1 MVNYNLFNI
10 KTMKKAIRLL
20 GKCCV
25 SAFMMLACIDGSY
38 ADNAR
43 TGNDEVMRAVGVLK
57 DIYQDYPKEKAIS
70 ILQDAAENDTV
81 AYAMNALGLAYME
94 GIGTERNAEKA
105 IYWLNKAGENGYHD
119 AYHNL
124 GIIYKL
130 GKCREKQDFTAAYNA
145 FRKGAEAA
153 SDVCRYDAGFMLYKG
168 LGCAQDYG
176 KAMDLF
182 QTASDNGNVYATYML
197 GLCHRNGYGTA
208 QDEEKGMELLNLAAT
223 LGYSAAIEEVS
234 RNNPENYLTD
244 IFVSD
249 SAFAGIPSSMPDI
262 KVDVNDTTL
271 LRGCYS
277 GCVVMYDWSGRH
289 VLGEKPVSM
298 YVSRT
303 GEEISGYLILGTD
316 SVPFKA
322 DITARGGL
330 KFKKSYVSL
339 KERYTFNGKVRY
351 KLDSA
356 DLDIWNDRIRGRL
369 SLYSLSQREPERP
382 MYMELYRGAYGKT
395 DNDNVCADG
404 YIAIT
409 PNPFDSQFDAI
420 FNLQE
425 NATVTAR
432 VFDKFGVMIW
442 QQSLGTLEAG
452 KHRVTLSPGIRPG
465 YHVLNISA
473 GKQVLRTIIVKKG
486 DN

>member
-1 MVNYNLFNI
+1 
-10 KTMKKAIRLL
+10 
-20 GKCCV
+20 
-25 SAFMMLACIDGSY
+25 MMLVYVVGAY
-38 ADNAR
+38 ADNTRA
-43 TGNDEVMRAVGVLK
+43 GNDEVMHAVGVLK
-57 DIYQDYPKEKAIS
+57 GIYQDYTKEKAVS
-70 ILQDAAENDTV
+70 ILLNAAENDTV

-94 GIGTERNAEKA
+94 GIGTEQNAEKA
-105 IYWLNKAGENGYHD
+105 ISWLKKAGENGYCD

-124 GIIYKL
+124 GVIYKL
-130 GKCREKQDFTAAYNA
+130 GKCGEKQNFTAAYNA
-145 FRKGAEAA
+145 FIKGAETG
-153 SDVCRYDAGFMLYKG
+153 SDACRYGAGFMLYKG

-176 KAMDLF
+176 KAMELF

-208 QDEEKGMELLNLAAT
+208 QDEEKGMELLNQAAT

-234 RNNPENYLTD
+234 RTNPENYLTD

-249 SAFAGIPSSMPDI
+249 SAFTDIPASMPEI
-262 KVDVNDTTL
+262 KADVNDTTL
-271 LRGCYS
+271 LRGKYS

-298 YVSRT
+298 SVSRT
-303 GEEISGYLILGTD
+303 GEEISGYLLLGTD

-322 DITARGGL
+322 DITAEGSL

-382 MYMELYRGAYGKT
+382 MFMELYRGAYGKT
-395 DNDNVCADG
+395 DNDNTCANG
-404 YIAIT
+404 YIAIA

-420 FNLQE
+420 FELRE
-425 NATVTAR
+425 NATATAR
-432 VFDKFGVMIW
+432 VFDKFGVLIW
-442 QQSLGTLEAG
+442 QQSLGTFEAG
-452 KHRVTLSPGIRPG
+452 KHKVTLSPDIRPG

>member
-1 MVNYNLFNI
+1 
-10 KTMKKAIRLL
+10 
-20 GKCCV
+20 
-25 SAFMMLACIDGSY
+25 MMLVYVVGTY
-38 ADNAR
+38 ADNTRAD
-43 TGNDEVMRAVGVLK
+43 NDEVMHAVGVLK
-57 DIYQDYPKEKAIS
+57 GIYQDYTKEKAVS
-70 ILQDAAENDTV
+70 ILLNAAENDTV

-94 GIGTERNAEKA
+94 GIGTEQNAEKA
-105 IYWLNKAGENGYHD
+105 ISWLKKAGENGYCD

-124 GIIYKL
+124 GVIYKL
-130 GKCREKQDFTAAYNA
+130 GKCGEKQNFTAAYNA
-145 FRKGAEAA
+145 FIKGAEAG
-153 SDVCRYDAGFMLYKG
+153 SDACRYGAGFMLYKG

-176 KAMDLF
+176 KAMELF

-208 QDEEKGMELLNLAAT
+208 QDEEQGMELLNQAAT

-234 RNNPENYLTD
+234 RTNPENYLTD
-244 IFVSD
+244 IIVSD
-249 SAFAGIPSSMPDI
+249 SAFTDIPASMPEI
-262 KVDVNDTTL
+262 KADVNDTTL
-271 LRGCYS
+271 LRGKYS

-289 VLGEKPVSM
+289 VLGEKPVCM

-303 GEEISGYLILGTD
+303 GEEISGYLLLGTD

-322 DITARGGL
+322 DITAEGSL

-382 MYMELYRGAYGKT
+382 MFMELYRGAYGKT
-395 DNDNVCADG
+395 DNDNTCANG
-404 YIAIT
+404 YIAIA

-420 FNLQE
+420 FELRE
-425 NATVTAR
+425 NAIATAR
-432 VFDKFGVMIW
+432 VFDKFGVLIW
-442 QQSLGTLEAG
+442 QQSLGTFEAG
-452 KHRVTLSPGIRPG
+452 KHKVTLSPGIRPG